1 MVFTLDH
8 VKTLL
13 ESNLVSELRNV
24 QSVIS
29 KRLEKGPLL
38 TQSNIY
44 ELLTVTKTGYRKIP
58 FERDIPDIIEN
69 VVALMK

>member
-29 KRLEKGPLL
+29 KRLEKGLLL

-44 ELLTVTKTGYRKIP
+44 KLLTVTKTGYRKIP